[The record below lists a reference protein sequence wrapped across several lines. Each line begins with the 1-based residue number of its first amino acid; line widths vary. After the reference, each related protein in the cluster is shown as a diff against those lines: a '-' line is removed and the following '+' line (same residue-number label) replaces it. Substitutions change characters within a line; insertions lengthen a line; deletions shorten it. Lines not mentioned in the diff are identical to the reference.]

1 MGFLMALNILRVSST
16 TEPPQGSTDQ
26 AYPSVSGQWGKEGHL
41 ALQSES
47 GLEFKNNQ
55 SRLIGPTM
63 PQTQRQKKERKKKFI
78 QWHSAQRSAEKQLA
92 MDGSQIT
99 YARVWFETVDYRKT
113 AKCKHALKGKN
124 NIDVLGDQT
133 IGQQGK

>member
-1 MGFLMALNILRVSST
+1 MRVTST

-26 AYPSVSGQWGKEGHL
+26 AHPSVSGQWGKKGHL

-63 PQTQRQKKERKKKFI
+63 LQTQRQKKKETFNDI
-78 QWHSAQRSAEKQLA
+78 QLKGSSEKQLA
-92 MDGSQIT
+92 MVGSQIT
-99 YARVWFETVDYRKT
+99 YACGRFETVDQFKT
-113 AKCKHALKGKN
+113 AKCKHALKGKD
-124 NIDVLGDQT
+124 IDVDGDSW
-133 IGQQGK
+133 

>member
-26 AYPSVSGQWGKEGHL
+26 AHPSVSGQWGKEGHL

-99 YARVWFETVDYRKT
+99 YARIWFETVD
-113 AKCKHALKGKN
+113 
-124 NIDVLGDQT
+124 
-133 IGQQGK
+133 

>member
-26 AYPSVSGQWGKEGHL
+26 AHPSVSGQWGKEGHL
-41 ALQSES
+41 ALQSGS

-63 PQTQRQKKERKKKFI
+63 PQTQRQKKRKKKKSSFNDI
-78 QWHSAQRSAEKQLA
+78 Q
-92 MDGSQIT
+92 
-99 YARVWFETVDYRKT
+99 
-113 AKCKHALKGKN
+113 LKGLQKSSWPWT
-124 NIDVLGDQT
+124 GH
-133 IGQQGK
+133 K